1 MEPMASFKKL
11 LILAVSFVMIFSAG
25 IKAATTDYAG
35 DMLSIGVGA
44 RALAMGG
51 AFAAVADDA
60 SAMYWNPAGIVNV
73 KGVEVSSVKLLGMEG
88 LDAYY
93 TYLNLIYNPGD
104 NTGSFGIGYLRQQFG
119 GIIIRNGSGDQIGVP
134 REASD
139 NVINATYA
147 RKISSWLSAGINA
160 KAMFGMYPDSAA
172 RQGYNGFGADAAL
185 FIYLGGIF
193 DALKGLSL
201 GINLQ
206 DPYAV
211 INITGVEERVAYN
224 FKTGIGYDLPFIFL
238 KNLSSRIIVAADYD
252 TEYNGEY
259 HLGAEFMWNGMIG
272 IRAGIKRY
280 LSGASGL
287 YQDAELS
294 LGAGIKWYFLRIDYA
309 YVNSN
314 ISPLQYISI
323 SGMF

>member
-1 MEPMASFKKL
+1 MDYLKKL
-11 LILAVSFVMIFSAG
+11 LVLTASMVIIFSAG

-35 DMLSIGVGA
+35 DMMSIGVGA
-44 RALAMGG
+44 RALGMGG

-88 LDAYY
+88 LDANY

-104 NTGSFGIGYLRQQFG
+104 NTGSFGIGYLKQQFG
-119 GIIIRNGSGDQIGVP
+119 GIIIRDGSGNQIGGP

-147 RKISSWLSAGINA
+147 RKISNWLSAGINA
-160 KAMFGMYPDSAA
+160 KALFGMYPDSGAG
-172 RQGYNGFGADAAL
+172 QGYNGFGADAAL
-185 FIYLGGIF
+185 FIDLGGIY
-193 DALKGLSL
+193 DALKGLAL

-206 DPYAV
+206 DPYAE
-211 INITGVEERVAYN
+211 INIPGGEERVAYN
-224 FKTGIGYDLPFIFL
+224 LKTGVGYNLPFIFL
-238 KNLSSRIIVAADYD
+238 KNLSSRMIVAADYD

-259 HLGAEFMWNGMIG
+259 HFGAEFMWNGMIG
-272 IRAGIKRY
+272 IRGGIQGY
-280 LSGASGL
+280 ISGTDGL
-287 YQDAELS
+287 NQDAELS

-314 ISPLQYISI
+314 ISPKQYISI